1 MRFGAAL
8 LGISTLLVAAANLPP
23 AYAESVRSGEGTP
36 TQTIKGPLN
45 TLKDIGDAMRACWV
59 WPPAES
65 ITTGMELTV
74 MLSFRSNGEI
84 FGGRITHQS
93 ANVSDEERALYYTA
107 LADAIRRCSPLPV
120 SDGLGRAIAGRLF
133 TFRFTD
139 NRKQRKV

>member
-1 MRFGAAL
+1 MRFGAVLLGLSAL
-8 LGISTLLVAAANLPP
+8 LAAADDLPP
-23 AYAESVRSGEGTP
+23 AYAESGRSGGGAP
-36 TQTIKGPLN
+36 TQTVKGPLN

-59 WPPAES
+59 WPPAEDIS
-65 ITTGMELTV
+65 TGMELTV

-93 ANVSDEERALYYTA
+93 ANVSEKERALYYTA

-139 NRKQRKV
+139 NRKQRKA

>member
-8 LGISTLLVAAANLPP
+8 LGMSALLLAAANPPP
-23 AYAESVRSGEGTP
+23 AYAESGRSADRTP
-36 TQTIKGPLN
+36 TQTVKGPLN
-45 TLKDIGDAMRACWV
+45 TLKDIRAAMRACWV

-65 ITTGMELTV
+65 ISTGMELTV

-93 ANVSDEERALYYTA
+93 ANVSEQERALYYTT

-120 SDGLGRAIAGRLF
+120 SDGLGKAIAGRLF

-139 NRKQRKV
+139 NRTQRKV